1 MCDEKALR
9 IHFYIFWIYV
19 NSYILRT
26 ILHHSSPLFHVP
38 LLLPPTARTFIS
50 QHKTS
55 LVPKGLA
62 TLRMYYFKV
71 KRVKTNHIFMEST
84 PPTVAVCRRQLLSFR
99 GMSSY
104 HAVIGMSSLLENV
117 DERTDLRG
125 RYRPIGPSSVKA
137 IWREGENNLFVISA
151 PSWYEHKT
159 QTGRVDPGYL
169 HLSLFD
175 FKGQKLLKGSNFSL
189 FISKKTAAVFGQEW
203 NAQLCGDFNSAAA
216 SAGKTQTLKWFSLT

>member
-1 MCDEKALR
+1 MCWKSVKNPLLHILDLR
-9 IHFYIFWIYV
+9 K
-19 NSYILRT
+19 ILYTPYT

-38 LLLPPTARTFIS
+38 LLLPSIARTFIS

-125 RYRPIGPSSVKA
+125 RYQPIGPSSVKA
-137 IWREGENNLFVISA
+137 I
-151 PSWYEHKT
+151 
-159 QTGRVDPGYL
+159 
-169 HLSLFD
+169 
-175 FKGQKLLKGSNFSL
+175 
-189 FISKKTAAVFGQEW
+189 
-203 NAQLCGDFNSAAA
+203 
-216 SAGKTQTLKWFSLT
+216 

>member
-1 MCDEKALR
+1 
-9 IHFYIFWIYV
+9 
-19 NSYILRT
+19 
-26 ILHHSSPLFHVP
+26 
-38 LLLPPTARTFIS
+38 
-50 QHKTS
+50 
-55 LVPKGLA
+55 
-62 TLRMYYFKV
+62 MYYFKV

-189 FISKKTAAVFGQEW
+189 FIPKRWLLFSVRNGMHSFAATSI
-203 NAQLCGDFNSAAA
+203 AQQHQQGRHKLWSGLAWLNY
-216 SAGKTQTLKWFSLT
+216 KVL